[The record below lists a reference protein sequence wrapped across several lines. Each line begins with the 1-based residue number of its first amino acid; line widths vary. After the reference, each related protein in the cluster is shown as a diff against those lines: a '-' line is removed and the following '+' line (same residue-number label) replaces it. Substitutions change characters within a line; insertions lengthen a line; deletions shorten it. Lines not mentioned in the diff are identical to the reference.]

1 MVMRKGLWCL
11 LVLYFCL
18 PMEKEKDN
26 RLDISVIK
34 ELMSAKFHIG
44 FLLGEIKCCKW
55 SWRVLMAT

>member
-26 RLDISVIK
+26 RLDISVMRPQK
-34 ELMSAKFHIG
+34 VSPTWEDDYKGAH
-44 FLLGEIKCCKW
+44 EC
-55 SWRVLMAT
+55 